1 VQSGLLAEV
10 PGVFSE
16 GLGKLKDVQVK
27 IHVKN
32 GAIPRF
38 FKARPIPYALKEKVE
53 NELDRLQHEGII
65 EPVQFS
71 EWAAPIV
78 PVCKANGQI
87 RICGDY
93 KVTINRSVVEDKYPL
108 PRVND
113 LYASLAGGE
122 TFSKLDLRHAYL
134 QLPLDEGSREYVTI
148 NTHKGLFRYTRLP
161 YGISVAPSIFQ
172 RALECVLADIPRV
185 CIFLDDILVTGK
197 TREEHVANLRWVL
210 RRLDEAGLKLNNDKC
225 EFFNQSVVYLGHKID
240 RDGLHP
246 TDDKVRAIR
255 DAPSPTNVKELRS
268 WLGLLNYYGRFLR
281 NLSTTLAPLHVLLRK
296 ETKWCWG
303 NEQASA
309 FEAAKQL
316 LQSDSLLVHFD

>member
-1 VQSGLLAEV
+1 
-10 PGVFSE
+10 
-16 GLGKLKDVQVK
+16 
-27 IHVKN
+27 
-32 GAIPRF
+32 
-38 FKARPIPYALKEKVE
+38 
-53 NELDRLQHEGII
+53 
-65 EPVQFS
+65 
-71 EWAAPIV
+71 
-78 PVCKANGQI
+78 QI

-93 KVTINRSVVEDKYPL
+93 KVTINRSLVEDKYPL

-210 RRLDEAGLKLNNDKC
+210 RRL
-225 EFFNQSVVYLGHKID
+225 
-240 RDGLHP
+240 
-246 TDDKVRAIR
+246 
-255 DAPSPTNVKELRS
+255 
-268 WLGLLNYYGRFLR
+268 
-281 NLSTTLAPLHVLLRK
+281 
-296 ETKWCWG
+296 
-303 NEQASA
+303 
-309 FEAAKQL
+309 
-316 LQSDSLLVHFD
+316 